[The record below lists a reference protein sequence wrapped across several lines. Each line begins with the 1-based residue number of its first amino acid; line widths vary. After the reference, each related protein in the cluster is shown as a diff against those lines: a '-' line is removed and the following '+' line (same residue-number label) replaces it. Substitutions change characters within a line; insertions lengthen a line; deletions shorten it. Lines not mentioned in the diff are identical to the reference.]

1 MTVAT
6 ADLVEASG
14 SQGAK
19 APSTST
25 TTAATAAADPEPSN
39 KKKKN
44 RKNKKKKKKADELSE
59 NQQSDGEPKVVEEYD
74 PQFEQELL

>member
-1 MTVAT
+1 MEKFLGSSGGQTSTTVAT
-6 ADLVEASG
+6 ADLAEAPG

-19 APSTST
+19 APPPST

-59 NQQSDGEPKVVEEYD
+59 H
-74 PQFEQELL
+74 